1 MRGLRFICGSSDQ
14 LSDDMYH
21 HHHYQDP
28 EKKKAWA
35 VPWIG
40 IAVIVGSLF
49 MPYVSF
55 FVFEISGLEMIVLSL
70 DGFGSIDLTDSGDSG
85 GGDEMFEPAGG
96 DDEMFEAGPLKVA
109 ILMLILSP
117 IFYSLM
123 ALLSLFCMLFKRH
136 PVWVGGL
143 HVVYFGIFMICS
155 FISGVDLGILGS
167 YSVHGDLAGM
177 GFFAG
182 GLAGILLM
190 VKS

>member
-1 MRGLRFICGSSDQ
+1 MLVSHNMVMSE
-14 LSDDMYH
+14 
-21 HHHYQDP
+21 P

-49 MPYVSF
+49 MPYVSIIG
-55 FVFEISGLEMIVLSL
+55 FEISGLEMIELFL
-70 DGFGSIDLTDSGDSG
+70 EGFESTDLADSGDSG
-85 GGDEMFEPAGG
+85 G
-96 DDEMFEAGPLKVA
+96 DDELFEAGPLKIA
-109 ILMLILSP
+109 ILMLMLSP

-123 ALLSLFCMLFKRH
+123 ALLSLVCMLFESH
-136 PVWVGGL
+136 PGWVGGL

-155 FISGVDLGILGS
+155 FISVVDLGILGS

-182 GLAGILLM
+182 GLAGILLI